1 MKRSLLIIYAILAAF
16 FVWLSVYTSWSVVNI
31 LKTDT
36 NIAIE
41 ARKAV
46 VAFPPTTYNPVIA
59 GIVNSNVLSIDGSSS
74 SVSVYQYVAVQK
86 ATNATQFVDSTA
98 TPRTALPLFST
109 TLTQVSFPGGLV
121 FQNGDIFIH
130 SFYTSN
136 VITGGLQPVAS
147 VTLVYYEACYVDYF
161 GNVPCWTGTTFCSYP
176 LTLGLGGT
184 NTLNTLNQA
193 FQYMRQN
200 VDNNVFQNPS
210 NGCYV
215 TLHDPTT
222 LTPAVI
228 AQVTQTFKVAQNEFK
243 LSVNSQL
250 GTRRFCLPIVD
261 YVQNPS
267 SLNSLIINSPN
278 VDFYVNFGD
287 GSAIQH
293 FQGVLNPQTTCYDY
307 PIRAANAAVV
317 TVTIVGNVVGWDSA
331 ALYDHKV
338 ITTLNPMLLDVLQ
351 WGDVNLQTAGF
362 GYEQYMT
369 AFTAGSP
376 PKSLQKTYGFFPA
389 EASPNV
395 WANLQT
401 WDISNIKMTLWMFY
415 YIRTGSLNIANWNMS
430 GIVNGDS
437 MFLSTTVPLDGSSW
451 VFSSLQTGSNMFHG
465 ANVGNLNT
473 ATWDM
478 RSARVLS
485 GMFYNYPRFVLPEG
499 QRPAVADI
507 RYITGVENWNTANL
521 EDVARFCAFSY
532 GCATVNVGP
541 WTTPKIKIITGM
553 FFATDNVVV
562 SFHGWT
568 LSGITDCACAFKNS
582 NANGNRE
589 ISPSTNYNE
598 ILDDWNTKTPV
609 SLVCNWGNPCPGLMQ
624 PDSVNLI
631 ATTASRSALAARG
644 WCIKDGAGS
653 IGTCA

>member
-16 FVWLSVYTSWSVVNI
+16 FIWLSVYTAWSVVNI
-31 LKTDT
+31 LKTGSS
-36 NIAIE
+36 IAVE

-74 SVSVYQYVAVQK
+74 SVTVYQYVAIQK
-86 ATNATQFVDSTA
+86 ATNATQLIDSTA
-98 TPRTALPLFST
+98 TPRTALPVFST
-109 TLTQVSFPGGLV
+109 TLTQVSFPVV

-161 GNVPCWTGTTFCSYP
+161 GNVPCWTGSTFCSYP

-184 NTLNTLNQA
+184 NALNTLNQA
-193 FQYMRQN
+193 LQYMRQN

-261 YVQNPS
+261 YVQDPVWLS
-267 SLNSLIINSPN
+267 YLTINLPT

-293 FQGVLNPQTTCYDY
+293 FQGILDPQTSCYDY
-307 PIRAANAAVV
+307 PVRAANAAVV
-317 TVTIVGNVVGWDSA
+317 TVTIVGNVVGWNA
-331 ALYDHKV
+331 GALYDHRV
-338 ITTLNPMLLDVLQ
+338 TMTLNPMLLDVLQ
-351 WGDVNLQTAGF
+351 WGDVNLQAAGF
-362 GYEQYMT
+362 GTERFMT
-369 AFTAGSP
+369 ALSAGSP
-376 PKSLQKTYGFFPA
+376 PKSLQRTYNFFPS
-389 EASPNV
+389 EANPNV

-415 YIRTGSLNIANWNMS
+415 YVRTGSLNIANWNMS
-430 GIVNGDS
+430 GIVNADA
-437 MFLSTTVPLDGSSW
+437 MFQSTAVPLDGSSW
-451 VFSSLQTGSNMFHG
+451 VFKSLQTGTVMFQG

-478 RSARVLS
+478 RNARVLAD
-485 GMFYNYPRFVLPEG
+485 MFYNYPYLVLPER
-499 QRPAVADI
+499 QRPPVANI

-521 EDVARFCAFSY
+521 EDVSRFCAMSY
-532 GCATVNVGP
+532 GCATVNVSS
-541 WTTPKIKIITGM
+541 WTTPKMKIIAGM
-553 FFATDNVVV
+553 FFGADEAVV
-562 SFHGWT
+562 SFRGWT
-568 LSGITDCACAFKNS
+568 LSGITNCVCPFKNS
-582 NANGNRE
+582 NIIGNRE
-589 ISPSTNYNE
+589 ISSLTNYNE
-598 ILDDWNTKTPV
+598 ILDDWNTKTPN
-609 SLVCNWGNPCPGLMQ
+609 SLVCNWGSPCAGLPNPETI
-624 PDSVNLI
+624 NLV
-631 ATTASRSALAARG
+631 ATTSSRSALAARG
-644 WCIKDGAGS
+644 WCIKDGAGN
-653 IGTCA
+653 IGNCV